1 MKTGRRKVWRRPKRR
16 LPNGGLPVKISY
28 QGKGG
33 HDLIG
38 NGPIRFRIAKE
49 KDQDLWIQSRAI
61 CATVVVVPS
70 NTSHIWAPTSD
81 WSIRE
86 GGEGAKTAILEKR
99 TERRYEVTAGVPSR
113 KTKLIRSLCK
123 TELFDE
129 NNGRDVLQGSRP
141 AVGQLSPPPHLSKRK
156 GPSKSL
162 YFSALK
168 IPLYFRLFFYTHPHV
183 YTSKASI
190 TS

>member
-141 AVGQLSPPPHLSKRK
+141 AVGQLSPPPTCQK
-156 GPSKSL
+156 GKGRPNPSTFL
-162 YFSALK
+162 L
-168 IPLYFRLFFYTHPHV
+168 
-183 YTSKASI
+183 
-190 TS
+190 